1 MVDGAV
7 AGASGSSR
15 APLLHRV
22 GRGRRR
28 VPCQQRARG
37 VLAAVVI
44 PPARPARA
52 PQPTQKS
59 KMTPRV
65 GVALAAAW
73 DSSLRGSRRPVVS
86 FRSGRADPRR
96 AGRTDGAPAAPSG
109 SFDPVLGSV
118 AGDALFLHPKGC
130 VSQQRG
136 RALLAPTPDRVQRGG
151 GQLGVG
157 QTDWAGCP
165 RPPPDMSSGVRLVA
179 GRRFWRPLPLCG
191 EQFVA
196 RVV

>member
-1 MVDGAV
+1 
-7 AGASGSSR
+7 
-15 APLLHRV
+15 
-22 GRGRRR
+22 
-28 VPCQQRARG
+28 
-37 VLAAVVI
+37 
-44 PPARPARA
+44 
-52 PQPTQKS
+52 
-59 KMTPRV
+59 MTPRV
-65 GVALAAAW
+65 GVALAAAGIHPCAGREGR
-73 DSSLRGSRRPVVS
+73 SLAFGLAERTRGERVEPTVP
-86 FRSGRADPRR
+86 PRR
-96 AGRTDGAPAAPSG
+96 LLG

-136 RALLAPTPDRVQRGG
+136 RALLAPTPDRIQRGG